1 MPDPRFYTAGGPFTL
16 AELARIAGAELRP
29 DGLGERAA
37 KNVAPLDAAGP
48 DEISFLDN
56 PRYVE
61 AFKASRAGA
70 CLVSPERAGDA
81 PRGMALLITKAPY
94 RGYALVAQAFYPDS
108 APARSVAR
116 TASVDPTT
124 RIGDGTEI
132 EPGAVVAA
140 RAEIG
145 KNCVIGA
152 GAIIGP
158 GVVLGDDV
166 RIGPCASLRYAL
178 VGSRVRIAAG
188 ARIGEDGFGFAPDPG
203 GHVRVPQLGR
213 VIVGDDVEIGAN
225 TTIDRGA
232 GAPTVNGAR
241 GRIVKF
247 VQIGHKLRL
256 GRGCIIIAQSGISGS
271 TVLEDHVVVA
281 AQGGLTGH
289 LTIGAGARIGAQAGV
304 MRDVGSG
311 ETVIGSPAVPHRQF
325 WRQITVLARLTQG
338 QGKRDE

>member
-1 MPDPRFYTAGGPFTL
+1 MPDPRFYTAAGPFSL

-29 DGLGERAA
+29 DDVGGRTA
-37 KNVAPLDAAGP
+37 KDVAPLDAAGP

-56 PRYVE
+56 PRYLE

-70 CLVSPERAGDA
+70 CLVSPERAGEA
-81 PRGMALLITKAPY
+81 PRGMALLVTKNPY
-94 RGYALVAQAFYPDS
+94 RGYALVAQAFYPDP
-108 APARSVAR
+108 APARQVAR
-116 TASVDPTT
+116 EASIDRSA
-124 RIGDGTEI
+124 RIGEGTDI
-132 EPGAVVAA
+132 EPGAVIGA

-152 GAIIGP
+152 GAVIGP
-158 GVVLGDDV
+158 GVAMGDEV

-178 VGSRVRIAAG
+178 LGSRVRIAAG
-188 ARIGEDGFGFAPDPG
+188 ARIGEDGFGFAADPT

-225 TTIDRGA
+225 TTVDRGA
-232 GAPTVNGAR
+232 GPDTVIGP
-241 GRIVKF
+241 GCRIDNL
-247 VQIGHKLRL
+247 VQIGHNVRL

-281 AQGGLTGH
+281 AQGGIAGH
-289 LTIGAGARIGAQAGV
+289 LTIGAGVRIGAQSGV
-304 MRDVGSG
+304 MRDVGPG
-311 ETVIGSPAVPHRQF
+311 ETVIGAPAIPHRQF
-325 WRQITVLARLTQG
+325 WRQVTVLTRLAQG

>member
-1 MPDPRFYTAGGPFTL
+1 MPDPRFYTVGGPFRL
-16 AELARIAGAELRP
+16 VELARIAGAELRP
-29 DGLGERAA
+29 DGVGERAA
-37 KNVAPLDAAGP
+37 KDVAPLDAAGP

-81 PRGMALLITKAPY
+81 PRGMALLITKNPY
-94 RGYALVAQAFYPDS
+94 RGYALVAQAFYPDA
-108 APARSVAR
+108 APSHAVVRA
-116 TASVDPTT
+116 ASIDPTA
-124 RIGDGTEI
+124 RIGEGTEI
-132 EPGAVVAA
+132 EPGAVVGA

-152 GAIIGP
+152 GAVIGP
-158 GVVLGDDV
+158 GVGMGDEV

-188 ARIGEDGFGFAPDPG
+188 ARIGEDGFGFAPDPA

-232 GAPTVNGAR
+232 GPDTVIGP
-241 GRIVKF
+241 GCRIDNL
-247 VQIGHKLRL
+247 VQIGHNVRL

-289 LTIGAGARIGAQAGV
+289 LTIGTGARIGAQAGV
-304 MRDVGSG
+304 MRDVGPG
-311 ETVIGSPAVPHRQF
+311 ETVIGSPSVPHRQF
-325 WRQITVLARLTQG
+325 WKQVTILARLAQG
-338 QGKRDE
+338 QGKRNE

>member
-1 MPDPRFYTAGGPFTL
+1 MPDPRFYTVSGPFRF
-16 AELARIAGAELRP
+16 AELARLANAELRP
-29 DGLGERAA
+29 AGAGERAA
-37 KNVAPLDAAGP
+37 KDVAPLDVAGP
-48 DEISFLDN
+48 EDVSFLDN

-61 AFKASRAGA
+61 AFKASRAGV
-70 CLVSPERAGDA
+70 CLVTPERAGDA
-81 PRGMALLITKAPY
+81 PGDMALLVTKNPY

-108 APARSVAR
+108 APARTVAR
-116 TASVDPTT
+116 TAAVDPTAK
-124 RIGDGTEI
+124 IGAGTEI
-132 EPGAVVAA
+132 EPGAIIGA

-152 GAIIGP
+152 GAVIGL

-188 ARIGEDGFGFAPDPG
+188 ARIGEDGFGFAPDPA

-225 TTIDRGA
+225 TTVDRGA
-232 GAPTVNGAR
+232 GPDTVIGP
-241 GRIVKF
+241 GCRIDNL
-247 VQIGHKLRL
+247 VQIGHNVRL

-289 LTIGAGARIGAQAGV
+289 LTIGKGARIGAQAGV
-304 MRDVGSG
+304 MRDVGPG
-311 ETVIGSPAVPHRQF
+311 ETIIGSPAMPHRQF
-325 WRQITVLARLTQG
+325 WRQVAVLTRLAAS
-338 QGKRDE
+338 KRDE